1 MAVPQLGACLVDLS
15 TEVNSSGMTSLAK
28 KRVKI
33 ACKRKITDM
42 LITRL
47 RMMWIW
53 HIACVNYT

>member
-1 MAVPQLGACLVDLS
+1 MAVPQLGAYLVNLS
-15 TEVNSSGMTSLAK
+15 TEVNAFGMTNMAK

-47 RMMWIW
+47 RMIWVW
-53 HIACVNYT
+53 HIGCVK